1 MNPIEG
7 SNFSTVAEDELMDEN
22 SNPIAGLAGTLPN
35 DVILEIPPD
44 QYMMWSGKAKAYK
57 NRFHSYG

>member
-22 SNPIAGLAGTLPN
+22 SNPIAGLAETLPN

-44 QYMMWSGKAKAYK
+44 
-57 NRFHSYG
+57 